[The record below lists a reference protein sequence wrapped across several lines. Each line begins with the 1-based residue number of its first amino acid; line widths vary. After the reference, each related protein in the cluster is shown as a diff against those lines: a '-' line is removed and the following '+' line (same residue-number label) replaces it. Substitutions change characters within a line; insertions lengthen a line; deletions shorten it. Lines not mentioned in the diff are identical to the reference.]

1 MSFLGG
7 FGKGFAIGYNAD
19 VAATKAADLEATK
32 YNLQLTAAASQKK
45 RTDDSANTIDF
56 GALPTGQKLNY
67 IRAYNSKGA
76 TQHADNIRGLNE
88 LANTTIDIEYSD
100 GTTEESNYGNYLLKQ
115 YNDPKTRANVEPV
128 VNNIMREYKNEFA
141 NYEKLMM
148 PSGADSKGKVFNINK
163 ALGLNN
169 LNPMFT
175 LMNKKMVANK
185 YKEAGINVLGDS
197 RMPEYVNKDFTFTI
211 KGADTVENGTVIKEG
226 KSVPI
231 TIKSNESK
239 AMLEKM
245 AANTGLSVKQFLN
258 INVNSNNRDLNDVLE
273 IDNKGEKTVRASLIL
288 GNLHGAIREGRLD
301 QINTETFTELTKLF
315 LNPKDENNYLGT
327 IDENAPKNAIPDRLS
342 ALNNLV
348 DAVAYH
354 LPDNIGREVSVEDSM
369 FLVKKDTT
377 SPTAI
382 KAALSRHGYK
392 NPEEVKQSFNN
403 ANKVYSRITRMF
415 EMIEQVEGDGSAPT
429 GSVITGITVLG
440 RGIFDLPSQL
450 TNVLGNEGSGEK
462 TNFLMRMVNGKVSQY
477 GSEKT
482 YNRFLKRSDEGK
494 ESYKKFLIA
503 NVRGEGGS
511 GRTFNSMADL
521 NSKYVQYRKEKGLGE
536 RSSFTGAELK
546 KLKEFDKSYAAIM
559 QMHSYLLAFEMAAAA
574 QGGGDSRTISDRD
587 VRIMQNVIFSKFMS
601 TGDFKGVLGEIQ
613 ETMAMFRETHG
624 VFSHAIQQ
632 GKGPAHI
639 AVAGKLTAAGGPINS
654 GKDVRENFQ
663 ASIMDMAQGTQLLN
677 QNGILI
683 EGAEDSL
690 YEKEYGGSDVE
701 VNEPDVSESMNMSVQ
716 DLAQFNAPGTDQKIG
731 DVFRTIE
738 DKAVTNQMEFL
749 QEDIDYIL
757 ELIDK
762 GVAAADPIS
771 PVSFYN
777 LIGNPTL
784 KNKLQQAYEKR
795 GNNQL
800 GDISQEE
807 MDEIDNSPEARAANI
822 YRKNSLNMGDN

>member
-45 RTDDSANTIDF
+45 RTDDSANTINF
-56 GALPTGQKLNY
+56 GVLPTGEGLNY

-88 LANTTIDIEYSD
+88 LANTTIDIEYGD

-115 YNDPKTRANVEPV
+115 YNNPKTRASVEPV

-185 YKEAGINVLGDS
+185 YEEAGINVLGDS
-197 RMPEYVNKDFTFTI
+197 RMPEYVDKDFTFTI

-327 IDENAPKNAIPDRLS
+327 IDENAPKNAKPDRLS

-403 ANKVYSRITRMF
+403 ANKVYGRITRMF

-494 ESYKKFLIA
+494 ENYKKFLIA

-521 NSKYVQYRKEKGLGE
+521 NSKYVQYRKEKGLRG

-613 ETMAMFRETHG
+613 GTMAMFRETHG

-784 KNKLQQAYEKR
+784 KSKLQQAYEKR

-822 YRKNSLNMGDN
+822 YRKNSLNMEDN

>member
-327 IDENAPKNAIPDRLS
+327 IDENAPKNAKPDRLS